1 VPFSKRVRDLA
12 PGVAFLLAL
21 FALLEFVTRLHLVNA
36 VIVPPPTAV
45 IATFFGMFTQ
55 REVGVALLQTLET
68 LFIGYAI
75 GCALAIVLGI
85 LMGAFR
91 AIYDLFE
98 PITEFLR
105 PVPKP
110 ALLPALMLFLGLGT
124 TMKVTI
130 VALSVFFPVLIN
142 AAQGARAVEPTMI
155 AMAKT
160 FGHSRLTVLRKVLL
174 PATMPYILA
183 GMRISLAIGIV
194 VVVLAEML
202 TSNGGVGTQIADM
215 QHQFFV
221 KQTYAWV
228 LLLALLGLALNGI
241 FVAVER
247 RVLFWHAQSVDPS

>member
-1 VPFSKRVRDLA
+1 VPLSKRARDLA
-12 PGVAFLLAL
+12 PGIAFLLVL
-21 FALLEFVTRLHLVNA
+21 FALLEIITRLHLVNA

-45 IATFFGMFTQ
+45 LATFFQMFSQ
-55 REVGVALLQTLET
+55 RAVGVALLQTLET

-91 AIYDLFE
+91 AVYDLFE

-110 ALLPALMLFLGLGT
+110 ALLPALMLFLGLGA

-142 AAQGARAVEPTMI
+142 AAQGARSVEPTMI
-155 AMAKT
+155 AMART
-160 FGHSRLTVLRKVLL
+160 FGHGRITVLWKVLL

-202 TSNGGVGTQIADM
+202 TSNGGVGTEIADM

-228 LLLALLGLALNGI
+228 LLLALLGLALNWI
-241 FVAVER
+241 FISIER
-247 RVLFWHAQSVDPS
+247 RLLFWHTQKVDPS

>member
-55 REVGVALLQTLET
+55 REVGLALLQTLET

-91 AIYDLFE
+91 AIHELF
-98 PITEFLR
+98 TEFLR

-160 FGHSRLTVLRKVLL
+160 FGHSRLTVLWKVLL

>member
-1 VPFSKRVRDLA
+1 MPFSKRVRDLA
-12 PGVAFLLAL
+12 PGIAFLIAF
-21 FALLEFVTRLHLVNA
+21 FALLEIVTRLSLVNA
-36 VIVPPPTAV
+36 VIVPPPSAV
-45 IATFFGMFTQ
+45 VVTFVQMLG
-55 REVGVALLQTLET
+55 RPDVGVALAQTLQT

-75 GCALAIVLGI
+75 GCALAIVVGI

-91 AIYDLFE
+91 AMYDLLE

-160 FGHSRLTVLRKVLL
+160 FGYGRVAVLWRILL

-202 TSNGGVGTQIADM
+202 TSNGGVGGQIADM
-215 QHQFFV
+215 QHQFYV

-228 LLLALLGLALNGI
+228 LLLALLGLGLNWL
-241 FVAVER
+241 FVIVER
-247 RVLFWHAQSVDPS
+247 RLLFWHTPALDAS